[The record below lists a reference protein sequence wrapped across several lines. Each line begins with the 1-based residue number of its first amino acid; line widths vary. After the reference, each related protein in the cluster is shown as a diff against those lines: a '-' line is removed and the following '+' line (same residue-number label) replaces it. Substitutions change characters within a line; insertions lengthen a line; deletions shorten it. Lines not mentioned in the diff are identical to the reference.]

1 MHSREH
7 GAHTRNEQCVTSV
20 SGFGMTFQ
28 FTLGS
33 GARREPF
40 RTPQAICTLLVHLF
54 MPTMHLGP
62 AATDSLYAE
71 SSTFS

>member
-7 GAHTRNEQCVTSV
+7 GAHTRNERCVTSA

-40 RTPQAICTLLVHLF
+40 
-54 MPTMHLGP
+54 
-62 AATDSLYAE
+62 
-71 SSTFS
+71 

>member
-7 GAHTRNEQCVTSV
+7 GAHTRNEQCVTSA
-20 SGFGMTFQ
+20 SGFDMTFQ

-40 RTPQAICTLLVHLF
+40 RTPQAICTPSCPSFHANHA
-54 MPTMHLGP
+54 PGTG
-62 AATDSLYAE
+62 SY
-71 SSTFS
+71 